1 MSAESGTPKA
11 PQALPRVVIV
21 GAGFGGLSAA
31 HELARHKIEVTLID
45 KQNHHLFQPLLYQVA
60 TAGLSPAD
68 IAAPI
73 RSIVKSHKRTRVLL
87 DTVTDVDTSLSRV
100 MLTSGACLDYDALI
114 LATGA
119 THSYFGAEWANRAPG
134 IKTIDDAIKVRRT
147 ILLALESAETNR
159 QENMAERAE
168 FLTFV
173 VVGGGPTG
181 VEMAGAVA
189 ELAHHAAE
197 NDFPHISRHCVRI
210 ILVHSGDRVLPSFP
224 PALSAAARDSL
235 VKLGVEVRL
244 GQRVSHV
251 DAEGA
256 MIGAEKI
263 KASTVIWAAGVKAS
277 PAASWLGAACD
288 SAGRAVVQADLS
300 VPGLPNVF
308 VIGDTA
314 CVTDSAGCVVPGIA
328 PAAKQQGLH
337 AARAVVAQL
346 TGRPSPGPFRY
357 VNTGNL
363 ATIGRKSAVVD
374 MGWLKLSGFFA
385 WVLWCL
391 AHVYFLIGFRNRLV
405 VCANWAW
412 NYLTFDRGARLIT
425 GIDAPPAAS
434 ALDK

>member
-1 MSAESGTPKA
+1 VTA
-11 PQALPRVVIV
+11 QIRPRVVIV

-31 HELARHKIEVTLID
+31 QELARHDVDVILID

-73 RSIVKSHKRTRVLL
+73 RSIVKKQPRTQVLL
-87 DTVTDVDTSLSRV
+87 DTVQGVDTSAREVL
-100 MLTSGACLDYDALI
+100 LTSGASVRYDALI

-119 THSYFGAEWANRAPG
+119 THSYFGATWAHRAPG

-147 ILLALESAETNR
+147 ILLALERAETNR

-189 ELAHHAAE
+189 ELTRHAAE
-197 NDFPHISRHCVRI
+197 HDFRYITRHCVRI
-210 ILVHSGDRVLPSFP
+210 ILVHSGDRLLPSFP
-224 PALSAAARDSL
+224 SRLSAAAQGAL
-235 VKLGVEVRL
+235 EKLGVEVRL
-244 GQRVSHV
+244 NQRVSEV
-251 DAEGA
+251 DDEGA
-256 MIGAEKI
+256 MIGKEKL

-277 PAASWLGAACD
+277 PAAEWIGITGDA
-288 SAGRAVVQADLS
+288 AGRVAVAPDLS
-300 VPGLPNVF
+300 VPGIADIF

-314 CVTDSAGCVVPGIA
+314 LVSRGESARPVPGIA
-328 PAAKQQGLH
+328 PAAKQQGRH
-337 AARAVVAQL
+337 AARVIAARL
-346 TGRPSPGPFRY
+346 CGARNPGAFAY
-357 VNTGNL
+357 KDTGNL
-363 ATIGRKSAVVD
+363 ATIGRKCAVVD
-374 MGWLKLSGFFA
+374 IGRLRTSGFIA
-385 WVLWCL
+385 WVLWSL

-405 VCANWAW
+405 VCANWGW

-425 GIDAPPAAS
+425 GISGVSDT
-434 ALDK
+434 